1 MGVFS
6 SKIIKQ
12 VITSSDSH
20 FIFFLELTQ
29 RTLMVVLHE
38 HGLAVVFLIFMGF
51 TANLPSVCVCVCVC
65 HSLAANINP
74 NNTTF
79 GVSKVCLM

>member
-6 SKIIKQ
+6 SKIMKQ
-12 VITSSDSH
+12 VITSSDLH

-51 TANLPSVCVCVCVC
+51 TANLPSVCVCVTPYLLILILIIQPLEFPKC
-65 HSLAANINP
+65 A
-74 NNTTF
+74 
-79 GVSKVCLM
+79 